1 MLECL
6 SCSWI
11 VIVVVD
17 NDDEGLLLL
26 LLLLSS
32 MLLSVAE
39 RQSLMIFSCSLESV
53 LVVVMVSG
61 YAVRLNAIGVVSD
74 VLAS

>member
-11 VIVVVD
+11 VIVVDVK
-17 NDDEGLLLL
+17 DDEGLLLL
-26 LLLLSS
+26 LSV
-32 MLLSVAE
+32 LLSVAE

-61 YAVRLNAIGVVSD
+61 CGEIGRYCVGS
-74 VLAS
+74 AMMP